1 MKRLLIVEDSEQ
13 FRRMIVSLLKGYYD
27 EIYECSDGKDAK
39 AAYAKYK
46 PDWVLMDIE
55 MREMDGL
62 TATKK
67 IKSAYPEARVV
78 IMTQYQD
85 MEIQKEARLVG
96 AEKFVLKD
104 NISDIRK
111 IIGGRRITSL

>member
-13 FRRMIVSLLKGYYD
+13 FRRMLVGILKAYYD

-46 PDWVLMDIE
+46 PDWVVMDIE
-55 MREMDGL
+55 MKEMDGL

-67 IKSAYPEARVV
+67 LKSAFPDSHVV
-78 IMTQYQD
+78 IMTQFRD
-85 MEIQKEARLVG
+85 LEIQKEATSAG
-96 AEKFVLKD
+96 ADKFILKD
-104 NISDIRK
+104 NILELKDIIK
-111 IIGGRRITSL
+111 N